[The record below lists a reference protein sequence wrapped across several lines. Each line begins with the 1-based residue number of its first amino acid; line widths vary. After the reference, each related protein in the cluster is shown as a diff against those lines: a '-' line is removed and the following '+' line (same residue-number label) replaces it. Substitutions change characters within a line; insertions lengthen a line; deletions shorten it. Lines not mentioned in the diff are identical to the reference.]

1 MWLCM
6 KRSMKVFPS
15 NSIRIDNKIIKFYNE
30 LTIME
35 KKGNSQYNSS
45 FLLNIQSILD
55 CISLVYNQRYIKNN
69 YTYDY
74 FKHLL
79 VWIEQ
84 YESNSLKEMKL
95 KKEVQDF
102 YYNVIESNDI
112 EHVLIINNK
121 LKENMNKNKNI
132 HINCSVI

>member
-15 NSIRIDNKIIKFYNE
+15 NSIRIDNKMIKFYNE
-30 LTIME
+30 LTMME
-35 KKGNSQYNSS
+35 KENSQYNSS
-45 FLLNIQSILD
+45 FLLNIQSVLD

-74 FKHLL
+74 FKDLL
-79 VWIEQ
+79 EWIEQ

-102 YYNVIESNDI
+102 YYNVMESNDI

-121 LKENMNKNKNI
+121 LIQKMNKNKKCN
-132 HINCSVI
+132 INCSVI